1 MVKKLKLRDT
11 KMKGCQWEWLNTEGV
26 DGVSNVGRQC
36 AVMVM
41 FCVKKGRDR
50 REGSV
55 GRPSHMKE
63 VEVVGNGRTLGGCLR
78 EFVDGGE
85 LMS

>member
-1 MVKKLKLRDT
+1 MVKTGVARYQD
-11 KMKGCQWEWLNTEGV
+11 EGV
-26 DGVSNVGRQC
+26 PMGVAEYRGSRRSFERGSPVCCNGNVLCQ
-36 AVMVM
+36 
-41 FCVKKGRDR
+41 KGRDR

-63 VEVVGNGRTLGGCLR
+63 VEVVGNGRILGGCLR